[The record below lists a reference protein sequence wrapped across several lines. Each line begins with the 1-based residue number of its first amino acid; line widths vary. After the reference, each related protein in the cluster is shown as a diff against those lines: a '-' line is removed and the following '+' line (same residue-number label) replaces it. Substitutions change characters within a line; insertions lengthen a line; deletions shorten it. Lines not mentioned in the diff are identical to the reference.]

1 MQQQSKTRRGFTQIK
16 RVGQAMPDNAPVK
29 GHLAAFTLIELLVVV
44 LIIGILAAVAVPQ
57 YQKAVYKSRFATI
70 KNLAKSIANA
80 QEVYYLANGKYTNSL
95 EQLDITLP
103 AGNLDTSTA
112 DRYNYDWGWCRSG
125 CYGTN
130 EDECSSVCYNT
141 SLNMQ
146 YQVFL
151 LHHITGPKHRCTVL
165 GSTLMSDI
173 RNQICKAETGADE
186 PESTSNSPTGN
197 NHWRY

>member
-44 LIIGILAAVAVPQ
+44 HIIGILAAVAVPQ

-112 DRYNYDWGWCRSG
+112 DR
-125 CYGTN
+125 
-130 EDECSSVCYNT
+130 
-141 SLNMQ
+141 
-146 YQVFL
+146 
-151 LHHITGPKHRCTVL
+151 
-165 GSTLMSDI
+165 
-173 RNQICKAETGADE
+173 
-186 PESTSNSPTGN
+186 
-197 NHWRY
+197 